1 MKLKFKRLSE
11 TAKLP
16 TRGSE
21 EAAGWDLYSDE
32 DRIIPINSKAV
43 ITTNLAYE
51 IPKGYALIIKDR
63 SSMAKNDLTTNAGV
77 LDSDYRGCVG
87 VMIRNNSIE
96 YLRILKGERIAQ
108 FLVVAVPETEIEEV
122 FELSAT
128 QRGEGGFGST
138 GK

>member
-1 MKLKFKRLSE
+1 
-11 TAKLP
+11 
-16 TRGSE
+16 
-21 EAAGWDLYSDE
+21 
-32 DRIIPINSKAV
+32 
-43 ITTNLAYE
+43 
-51 IPKGYALIIKDR
+51 
-63 SSMAKNDLTTNAGV
+63 MAKNDLTTNAGV
-77 LDSDYRGCVG
+77 LDSDYRGWVG